1 MIDDAATASDIDLC
15 VCTPRG
21 ADHAA
26 KVKMLNALS
35 AALRKSKI
43 ASTMLVYR
51 RSRVPLVAFTTISEL
66 GKPLMPHACKDLTT
80 TNVGSYQCDIS
91 INSDG
96 VRGVPLISK
105 YLTSMP
111 ALRYL
116 VFVVKSHLNRLQL
129 GSPSTAG
136 LASYSTILLIINY
149 LQVCFLV
156 FLQHHVL
163 NYATR
168 TA

>member
-1 MIDDAATASDIDLC
+1 MVDDAATASDIDLC
-15 VCTPRG
+15 VCTPRE

-35 AALRKSKI
+35 TALRKSKL
-43 ASTMLVYR
+43 ANTTLVIR
-51 RSRVPLVAFTTISEL
+51 HARVPLVSFTTISEL
-66 GKPLMPHACKDLTT
+66 GKPLMPHARKVLTT

-91 INSDG
+91 INSNGLQG
-96 VRGVPLISK
+96 VSVISE
-105 YLTSMP
+105 YLTNMP

-116 VFVVKSHLNRLQL
+116 VFVVKSYLARLQL

-136 LASYSTILLIINY
+136 LGSYSTILLIISY

-156 FLQHHVL
+156 SLQHHVL
-163 NYATR
+163 NCATR